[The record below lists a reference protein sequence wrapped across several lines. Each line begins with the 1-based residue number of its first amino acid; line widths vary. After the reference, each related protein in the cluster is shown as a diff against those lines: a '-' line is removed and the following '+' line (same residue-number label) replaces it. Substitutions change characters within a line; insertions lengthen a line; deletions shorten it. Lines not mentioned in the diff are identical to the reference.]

1 MVTAAQLID
10 AALEARLDLIAI
22 TDHDTMDSVKE
33 AQQLGEDKGIA
44 VIAGEEITTR
54 WPAQTHILAW
64 FLEKPIKRGMSVED
78 TVEAIHDQG
87 GLAILPHPFMPSY
100 FASIQPDMLRRLIEK
115 HQVDGIELMSTVPMG
130 KRRRKE
136 LDAYYAENRD
146 RLGAA
151 VGGSDCHL
159 GAYDIASVVTIYEG
173 DFRTA
178 LLQRTTAPQRL
189 PKPHSAPARLLLRQQ
204 WRALVDLPLRRL
216 RGQL

>member
-33 AQQLGEDKGIA
+33 AQQLGEDKRIA

-64 FLEKPIKRGMSVED
+64 FLERPIKRGMSVED

-136 LDAYYAENRD
+136 LDAFYAENRD

-159 GAYDIASVVTIYEG
+159 GAYDIASVVTTYEG

-189 PKPHSAPARLLLRQQ
+189 PKAHSAPARLLLRQQ

>member
-1 MVTAAQLID
+1 
-10 AALEARLDLIAI
+10 
-22 TDHDTMDSVKE
+22 
-33 AQQLGEDKGIA
+33 
-44 VIAGEEITTR
+44 
-54 WPAQTHILAW
+54 
-64 FLEKPIKRGMSVED
+64 
-78 TVEAIHDQG
+78 
-87 GLAILPHPFMPSY
+87 
-100 FASIQPDMLRRLIEK
+100 MLHRLIEK

-136 LDAYYAENRD
+136 LDAFYAENRD

-159 GAYDIASVVTIYEG
+159 GAYDIASVVTTYEG

-189 PKPHSAPARLLLRQQ
+189 PKAHSAPARLLLRQQ